1 MVRKKTKNLAT
12 EALKV
17 GTYKTW
23 SPDGNN
29 WHSSLMTHICPH
41 CGAGAVHRLPGDIRK
56 VQPNDTTHVCNPAFG
71 GCNQGFAF
79 DEMLPVVS
87 EGSGK

>member
-1 MVRKKTKNLAT
+1 MKRKNIAT
-12 EALKV
+12 ETKKV
-17 GTYKTW
+17 GTHQQW
-23 SPDGNN
+23 GDGKYFY
-29 WHSSLMTHICPH
+29 SSLMTHICPH